1 MGIDP
6 NLCPRLIVLLAGAL
20 ALSSCNV
27 CITTQCRGRPF
38 LPQQP
43 VQIPADSQYPM
54 PISGL
59 DSGPTRKCGIGD
71 LPSPPQAKKA
81 EPPRAFRLTEFYR
94 ALAYGFRVARVSR
107 EPASPHLVVRYAQT

>member
-1 MGIDP
+1 MGIGP
-6 NLCPRLIVLLAGAL
+6 NICPRLILLLAGAL

-59 DSGPTRKCGIGD
+59 DSGP
-71 LPSPPQAKKA
+71 PPQAKKA